1 MTTVRF
7 KLTAPYRHHAA
18 GETIEIPIH
27 RSWHPHLYGLEG
39 AVVTEP
45 PAQPE
50 PPAPVEAPKS
60 RTAAKAEKSVAR
72 EVGEADTMTI
82 PTETTE

>member
-27 RSWHPHLYGLEG
+27 RSWYPHLYGLEG

-45 PAQPE
+45 PA
-50 PPAPVEAPKS
+50 PVEAPKS
-60 RTAAKAEKSVAR
+60 RTAAKGEKSIAR
-72 EVGEADTMTI
+72 EADATTTA
-82 PTETTE
+82 TETTE

>member
-27 RSWHPHLYGLEG
+27 RSWYPRLYGLEG
-39 AVVTEP
+39 EVVAEIADVANVQTI
-45 PAQPE
+45 PE
-50 PPAPVEAPKS
+50 PAS
-60 RTAAKAEKSVAR
+60 T
-72 EVGEADTMTI
+72 
-82 PTETTE
+82 PTPTRRRHQSETPPTSDGPIETE

>member
-27 RSWHPHLYGLEG
+27 RSWYPRLYGLEG
-39 AVVTEP
+39 AVVTDAP
-45 PAQPE
+45 V
-50 PPAPVEAPKS
+50 PVEAPKS
-60 RTAAKAEKSVAR
+60 RSAAKGEKSIAR
-72 EVGEADTMTI
+72 EADEADATTTA
-82 PTETTE
+82 TETTE

>member
-27 RSWHPHLYGLEG
+27 RSWYPHLYGLEG
-39 AVVTEP
+39 AVVTDAP
-45 PAQPE
+45 V
-50 PPAPVEAPKS
+50 PVEAPKS
-60 RTAAKAEKSVAR
+60 RSAAKGEKPIAR
-72 EVGEADTMTI
+72 EADATTTS
-82 PTETTE
+82 TETTE

>member
-27 RSWHPHLYGLEG
+27 RSWYPHLYGLEG

-50 PPAPVEAPKS
+50 APVPVEAPKS
-60 RTAAKAEKSVAR
+60 RTAAKGEKSIAR
-72 EVGEADTMTI
+72 EVDEADATTTA
-82 PTETTE
+82 TETTE